1 MSMHKRYLLIGASA
15 AGIGTLIKLRQIEPE
30 ALITCVTDQ
39 KELPYNK
46 CLLADYVTGQIEA
59 ERLSIYNKSDKNLT
73 FIFGKKAIAIDSAQK
88 TVALDDGT
96 VLTYDCLFLG
106 MGSSAWVPP
115 ISGIE
120 NAGVFTF
127 HTLADAQA
135 ILAYAKKNRV
145 KNAVIIGAG
154 LSGLEATDAL
164 AKHNLSISIIE
175 KSDQVLPALL
185 TAQAADFLVRII
197 QNNNVNVCLNTYV
210 QEILA
215 HANGQVS
222 HVTLNNGTLFAA
234 DMVIVATGMRPNIQL
249 AQDVG
254 IAMSEHGIVVN
265 EYMQTSVPDIYAG
278 GDLIQVTDQVSGKPM
293 RSCMWPD
300 AMNQGM
306 HAAFAMAGKPKAYP
320 GPCIIA
326 ASGFFGLKFAHAGSN
341 KGDILQ
347 EQGADFYHEFWVQEG
362 WLAGFQVL
370 GTRHNLGQLRR
381 MLLTKS
387 NEFSI

>member
-1 MSMHKRYLLIGASA
+1 MSKRYLLIGASA
-15 AGIGTLIKLRQIEPE
+15 ASIGALIKLRQLEP
-30 ALITCVTDQ
+30 AAQITCVTDQ

-46 CLLADYVTGQIEA
+46 CLLADYVAGQLEA
-59 ERLSIYNKSDKNLT
+59 ERLSIYNKSDENLM
-73 FIFGKKAIAIDSAQK
+73 FIFGKKAISINCAQK
-88 TVALDDGT
+88 TVALNDGT
-96 VLTYDCLFLG
+96 IIPYDCLFLG

-115 ISGIE
+115 IPGIG

-135 ILAYAKKNRV
+135 ILAYAKKNQV

-154 LSGLEATDAL
+154 LSGLEAADAL

-197 QNNNVNVCLNTYV
+197 QNNNVNVCLNTCV
-210 QEILA
+210 REILA
-215 HANGQVS
+215 DTKGQAS
-222 HVTLNNGTLFAA
+222 HVALDSGIMLPAE
-234 DMVIVATGMRPNIQL
+234 MVIVATGMRPNIQL
-249 AQDVG
+249 AHNAG

-326 ASGFFGLKFAHAGSN
+326 ASGFFGLKFAHAGSG

-347 EQGADFYHEFWVQEG
+347 EQGTDFYHEFWLQEG
-362 WLAGFQVL
+362 RLAGFQVL